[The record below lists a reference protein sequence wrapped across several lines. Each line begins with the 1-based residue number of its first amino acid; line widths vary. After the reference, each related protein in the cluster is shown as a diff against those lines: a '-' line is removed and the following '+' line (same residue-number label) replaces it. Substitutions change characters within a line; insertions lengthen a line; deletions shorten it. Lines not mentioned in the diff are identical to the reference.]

1 MAEEKYKVSEEFVKE
16 LGQRIWNS
24 MDGYIIIPIDEYLTS
39 IGIFDECAISNNV
52 HRSIEESIN
61 KVGPADCYFKVSGI
75 SNGYELKFS
84 LIPKN
89 PWYLIEEDTENKNMT

>member
-39 IGIFDECAISNNV
+39 IGIFDEYKISNHV
-52 HRSIEESIN
+52 HRSIEPTFRNFQIA
-61 KVGPADCYFKVSGI
+61 KV
-75 SNGYELKFS
+75 
-84 LIPKN
+84 
-89 PWYLIEEDTENKNMT
+89 

>member
-24 MDGYIIIPIDEYLTS
+24 MDDYIIIPIDEYLTS
-39 IGIFDECAISNNV
+39 IGIDEYKISNNV

-61 KVGPADCYFKVSGI
+61 KVGPADCYFKVGGI

-89 PWYLIEEDTENKNMT
+89 PWYLIEEDTENKNTT